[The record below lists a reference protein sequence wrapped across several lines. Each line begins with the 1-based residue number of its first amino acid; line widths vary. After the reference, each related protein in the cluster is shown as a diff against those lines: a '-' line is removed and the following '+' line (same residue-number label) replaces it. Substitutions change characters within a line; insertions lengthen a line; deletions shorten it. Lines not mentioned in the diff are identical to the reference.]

1 MFCLVASYFYGLSYV
16 WMTLFYCFNFH
27 SLALKTS
34 NNEATPLQTEYIS
47 LDPSEAMVNIIMY
60 IMYAM

>member
-1 MFCLVASYFYGLSYV
+1 MVSHMFGKH
-16 WMTLFYCFNFH
+16 CFNFH
-27 SLALKTS
+27 SLALKAS

-60 IMYAM
+60 IYVCMLCKVY